1 MSIGAKID
9 AATIA
14 GNYTDTLVFSV
25 T

>member
-1 MSIGAKID
+1 MNIGAKID